1 MAEGV
6 RLDDLAPASLSR
18 VPTAGGVPRP
28 ALLRA
33 LDGIRAARLGL
44 VVAWPGTGKTTLMA
58 RWARSQGGLV
68 AWCRLTL
75 ADADPRALIRT
86 LAVAVR
92 TVGMAGAPGPGAVA
106 APEPR
111 AAAGPEPRAVTGP
124 TNRPRDGLSGHPA
137 VEPTS
142 AHGVLHLVDLLP
154 APLLLVLDDVHH
166 IVGTPAEA
174 ELETLILGTG
184 DRLRIL
190 LGSRTMPTLNLTRS
204 EIPPPVVLTGRDLRF
219 RIWDTDALMRSAGDE
234 PLPLDD
240 LVVITRETEGWAA
253 AVRLFQRSIE
263 GRLPA
268 ERRRAVHALAMHAD
282 YAAGYLDATV
292 LRGLPAHQRDFL
304 SDVAVFENLS
314 AARVDAHRGTS
325 TGHEDLRSVAR
336 SLPLLIDVGNGRF
349 RMHRVLRR
357 HLITAARAELGP
369 VRTSSWFSGAA
380 TILRTEG
387 ATHEALRALCLAE
400 DWRHLA
406 DLLEDVGSGSV
417 DIQGRLWTDPLPVD
431 RIGPP
436 PWRTIARA
444 RAAHLEG
451 QFDRV
456 RNLLND
462 LSDSTS
468 PAERAATRLISAGA
482 GVWSTAPARDHAD
495 GWEHCIREA
504 SRRDPL
510 QAARRAARQ
519 RGPGATLAE
528 GISLL
533 IAGDQRTATEV
544 LHRCA
549 SDPEAPDEMAL
560 AARLAEVS
568 MASTRPTLPTLAAI
582 DRVYVAAEQ
591 AGHTWLARLAHGAI
605 VSFDG
610 DERSHRRAQQL
621 IRHCDRIG
629 DAWGAAII
637 AWSLA
642 LSCLRA
648 GGVHPQEWDD
658 LGLRFRTLGATSLEA
673 WARSLYALT
682 ATAARLP
689 DATADA
695 VAAESFARTLAVPGA
710 LAIAYATLARSGAA
724 DGAHAAEM
732 MHLATST
739 AEAEGLLARP
749 WEWLSPT
756 AVEAHGAEPGPG
768 RAAESASGAATSADP
783 PDRSAS
789 PSHVVAELDVHC
801 FGAFSITVRG
811 RAVDL
816 GQMRPRARAVLR
828 ILALSAGRPV
838 HRERLAEALW
848 RDLDPAA
855 AMHNLQV
862 SVSTIRRCLEP
873 GRPARSSTL
882 LVRDGEAYTLR
893 LRNSSRCDVVEFEA
907 ALRTANKTRN
917 TDQVAHAAA
926 LRRALDLYAADLLP
940 EDGPAEWVTDP
951 RDRYRS
957 QAAEAAAA
965 LGALELA
972 AGNLEAATSAANR
985 SIELNTF
992 RDASWQLLID
1002 TLHRSGAAA
1011 EAQRA
1016 QRGYARML
1024 ATLGVPADPTR
1035 VLGTL
1040 PLPVPRTTR
1049 G

>member
-1 MAEGV
+1 VSEGV
-6 RLDDLAPASLSR
+6 RPDDLAPAPLSR
-18 VPTAGGVPRP
+18 IPTAAGVPRP

-33 LDGIRAARLGL
+33 LDGIRATRLGL

-58 RWARSQGGLV
+58 RWARGQDGPV
-68 AWCRLTL
+68 AWCRLTP
-75 ADADPRALIRT
+75 AEGDPLALIRT
-86 LAVAVR
+86 LAGAVR
-92 TVGMAGAPGPGAVA
+92 NAGMTGS
-106 APEPR
+106 PELG
-111 AAAGPEPRAVTGP
+111 AAAVPPNRPGGGATGHTATEPTTIRAVL
-124 TNRPRDGLSGHPA
+124 R
-137 VEPTS
+137 
-142 AHGVLHLVDLLP
+142 LVDRLP

-166 IVGTPAEA
+166 VVGTRAEA
-174 ELETLILGTG
+174 ELETLILGAG
-184 DRLRIL
+184 DRLTIL
-190 LGSRTMPTLNLTRS
+190 LGSRSMPTLNLTRS

-219 RIWDTDALMRSAGDE
+219 RVWDTDALVRSAGDE

-240 LVVITRETEGWAA
+240 LVMITRETEGWAA

-263 GRLPA
+263 GSLPA

-282 YAAGYLDATV
+282 YAAGYLDTTV
-292 LRGLPAHQRDFL
+292 LRALPTDQRAFL
-304 SDVAVFENLS
+304 SDVAVFEHLS
-314 AARVDAHRGTS
+314 ATRVDALRGTS
-325 TGHEDLRSVAR
+325 TGHEDLRALAR
-336 SLPLLIDVGNGRF
+336 SLPLLIDVGDGRL

-357 HLITAARAELGP
+357 HLISAARAELGP
-369 VRTSSWFSGAA
+369 VRTSAWFSGAA
-380 TILRTEG
+380 AILRTEG

-406 DLLEDVGSGSV
+406 DLLEDVGTGSV
-417 DIQGRLWTDPLPVD
+417 DLHGRLWTDQLPVD

-456 RNLLND
+456 RSLLND

-468 PAERAATRLISAGA
+468 PAERAAARLISAGA

-495 GWEHCIREA
+495 GWEHCVREA

-510 QAARRAARQ
+510 LAARRAARQ
-519 RGPGATLAE
+519 RGSGATLAE
-528 GISLL
+528 GLSLL

-591 AGHTWLARLAHGAI
+591 GGHTWLARLAHGAI

-610 DERSHRRAQQL
+610 DERAHRRAQQL

-689 DATADA
+689 DAAADA

-710 LAIAYATLARSGAA
+710 LAIAYATLARSGGP
-724 DGAHAAEM
+724 DLAHAAEM

-749 WEWLSPT
+749 WEWLCPD
-756 AVEAHGAEPGPG
+756 AVEAHPALHAESRPGRDAEPTSRAGP
-768 RAAESASGAATSADP
+768 SAGQ
-783 PDRSAS
+783 PDRSAP
-789 PSHVVAELDVHC
+789 PSHVVAELDVRC

-811 RAVDL
+811 RDVDL

-828 ILALSAGRPV
+828 ILSLSAGRPV

-882 LVRDGEAYTLR
+882 LVRDGEAYALHLR
-893 LRNSSRCDVVEFEA
+893 SSSRCDVVEFEA
-907 ALRTANKTRN
+907 ALRTAHKTRN
-917 TDQVAHAAA
+917 TDPAVHAAA

-940 EDGPAEWVTDP
+940 EDGPAEWVTGP

-965 LGALELA
+965 LGTLELA
-972 AGNLEAATSAANR
+972 AGNLEAAASAANR
-985 SIELNTF
+985 SIELDTF

-1002 TLHRSGAAA
+1002 ALHRSGAAA

-1016 QRGYARML
+1016 QRDYARML
-1024 ATLGVPADPTR
+1024 ATLGVPAQATR

>member
-6 RLDDLAPASLSR
+6 RLDDLAQASMSR
-18 VPTAGGVPRP
+18 IPTAGGVPRP

-33 LDGIRAARLGL
+33 LDGIRATRLGL

-58 RWARSQGGLV
+58 RWARGQGGLV

-86 LAVAVR
+86 LEVAVR
-92 TVGMAGAPGPGAVA
+92 SAGMTGAPQSSAL
-106 APEPR
+106 
-111 AAAGPEPRAVTGP
+111 AGPEPGPVAGPANRAGE
-124 TNRPRDGLSGHPA
+124 GASGHLVTEPA
-137 VEPTS
+137 N
-142 AHGVLHLVDLLP
+142 AHDVLHLVDLLP

-190 LGSRTMPTLNLTRS
+190 LGSRSMPTLNLTRS
-204 EIPPPVVLTGRDLRF
+204 EIPPPVVLSGRDLRF

-325 TGHEDLRSVAR
+325 TGHEDLRAMAR
-336 SLPLLIDVGNGRF
+336 SVPLLIDVGNGRF

-357 HLITAARAELGP
+357 HLISAARAELGP
-369 VRTSSWFSGAA
+369 VRTSAWFAGAA
-380 TILRTEG
+380 AILRTEG

-400 DWRHLA
+400 DWRHLT
-406 DLLEDVGSGSV
+406 DLLEEIGPGSV

-451 QFDRV
+451 RFDRV

-482 GVWSTAPARDHAD
+482 GVWSTVPARDRSD
-495 GWEHCIREA
+495 GWEHCVREA

-519 RGPGATLAE
+519 RGPGAALAE

-560 AARLAEVS
+560 AARLVEVS

-621 IRHCDRIG
+621 TRHCDGIG

-689 DATADA
+689 DAAADA
-695 VAAESFARTLAVPGA
+695 MAAESFARTLAVPGA
-710 LAIAYATLARSGAA
+710 LAVAYATLARSAGA
-724 DGAHAAEM
+724 DSAHAAEM

-749 WEWLSPT
+749 WEWLSPA
-756 AVEAHGAEPGPG
+756 AVEAYPTEDAKSRLRHAAEPAPSVGAPG
-768 RAAESASGAATSADP
+768 VGASAGP
-783 PDRSAS
+783 PDRSAP
-789 PSHVVAELDVHC
+789 PSHVVAELDVRC

-882 LVRDGEAYTLR
+882 LVRDGEAYALHLR
-893 LRNSSRCDVVEFEA
+893 SSSRCDVVEFEA
-907 ALRTANKTRN
+907 ALRTANKTRR
-917 TDQVAHAAA
+917 TDPAAQAAA
-926 LRRALDLYAADLLP
+926 LRRALDLYADDLLP
-940 EDGPAEWVTDP
+940 EDGPAEWVTGP

-957 QAAEAAAA
+957 QAAEAAAT

-972 AGNLEAATSAANR
+972 AGNLEAAVSAANR

-1002 TLHRSGAAA
+1002 ALHRSGAAA

-1016 QRGYARML
+1016 QRDYARML
-1024 ATLGVPADPTR
+1024 ATLGVPAGTTR

-1040 PLPVPRTTR
+1040 PLPVPRTTP